1 MLKTYPLS
9 PISPEPGR
17 NGIIHAQIATSIKQ
31 ILQNEYNAT
40 ERNEQKLIRK
50 NNQKNAKALA
60 IKGLRIGNMP
70 N

>member
-40 ERNEQKLIRK
+40 ERNE
-50 NNQKNAKALA
+50 
-60 IKGLRIGNMP
+60 
-70 N
+70 